1 MVGGET
7 MTGKEVIEGIK
18 NLEETR
24 ARNSM
29 GCSENWY
36 NFFYAMKETFTE
48 EEILAMSDKE
58 LENLEKLAENIQEGL
73 Y

>member
-1 MVGGET
+1 
-7 MTGKEVIEGIK
+7 MTRDELLKGIK
-18 NLEETR
+18 DLKTVN

-36 NFFYAMKETFTE
+36 NFFYAMRETFTE
-48 EEILAMSDKE
+48 KEISGMNEREIEYLYRLAD
-58 LENLEKLAENIQEGL
+58 NIQDGL

>member
-1 MVGGET
+1 MTSNEIINEIVNLKET
-7 MTGKEVIEGIK
+7 S
-18 NLEETR
+18 

-36 NFFYAMKETFTE
+36 NFFYAMSKTFTKE
-48 EEILAMSDKE
+48 QIENMSE
-58 LENLEKLAENIQEGL
+58 RECNLLYKLATNIQDGL